1 MFRCSEVAERASR
14 MIDGE
19 LESWQR
25 ANMKLHLAL
34 CRGCRA
40 FMAQM
45 RKTKELTELVGAVG
59 AAGDPVPSEDIQAA
73 LARRQRRSGK
83 QI

>member
-19 LESWQR
+19 LDFWQR

-45 RKTKELTELVGAVG
+45 RKTKELTELVGA
-59 AAGDPVPSEDIQAA
+59 AGDPVPSEDIQAA
-73 LARRQRRSGK
+73 LARLQRRSGK